1 MIQYLKMKV
10 VDILFA
16 VVLLLPG
23 GNIRAQETRDSLPQG
38 RSYTIDEEVVT
49 GTRNETDIRHLPMT
63 VSVVGRQQIEQSNE
77 SSLLPLLTEQVPG
90 LFITS
95 RGMMGYGVSG
105 GAAGQMSLRGVGGA
119 PQEGVPTTG
128 LLVLIDGH
136 PQYMGLMGHPIA
148 DAYQSL
154 MAERVEVLRGPA
166 SVLYGSNAMGGVI
179 NIVTRQLHE
188 EGVKTNLN
196 LGYGSFNTI
205 QREVTNRIRKGGF
218 TSLISGSYN
227 RTDGHRRNM
236 GFEQYG
242 GYAKLGYEFS
252 PYWNI
257 RGDVNVTHFNASQP
271 GEVTDPMIDADQ
283 SITRGMTS
291 VAVENRYE
299 RTSGAVSFFYNWGDH
314 WINDGYTANPDDKN
328 NPKPYRFDSHDDM
341 MGISWYQSAQL
352 FTGNRLTAGVDY
364 YRFGGK
370 AQNRYVEGERNGE
383 REHLVDKVQHE
394 IAGYID
400 FRQDISHWLTL
411 DAGIRIDHHSHIG
424 TEWIPQAGLS
434 FHLPGSI
441 ELKASAG
448 KGFRYPTI
456 REMYMFPPK
465 NPDLRPESMW
475 NYELAF
481 AQRLLDGRL
490 SYGINVFYIDGK
502 NLIVAVPRA
511 GATPLNMNTGK
522 IDNTGVEVEA
532 AYRIHPHWSVETNYS
547 YLHMD
552 NPVLG
557 APEHKFYAGAMFSK
571 NRWTVSTGLQYVANL
586 YTDVDHVQT
595 EDFVLWNINGSFKVT
610 EWFDIWARGE
620 NLLAQRYEINAGYPM
635 PKATNMAGINVK
647 F

>member
-1 MIQYLKMKV
+1 MRTK
-10 VDILFA
+10 
-16 VVLLLPG
+16 LLLLFFALG
-23 GNIRAQETRDSLPQG
+23 EITASAQTDSLPNITKTSNG
-38 RSYTIDEEVVT
+38 KLIDPIQIHEVVVT

-63 VSVVGRQQIEQSNE
+63 ISVIDRKQIEQSMQP
-77 SSLLPLLTEQVPG
+77 SILPILTQQVPG
-90 LFITS
+90 LFITA
-95 RGMMGYGVSG
+95 RGIMGYGVSG
-105 GAAGQMSLRGVGGA
+105 GAAGGMSLRGIGSGS
-119 PQEGVPTTG
+119 GR
-128 LLVLIDGH
+128 LMVLIDGH

-196 LGYGSFNTI
+196 LGYGSFNTL
-205 QREVTNRIRKGGF
+205 QSEVTNRIRKGGF

-291 VAVENRYE
+291 VAVENCYE

-370 AQNRYVEGERNGE
+370 AQSRYVEGERNGE
-383 REHLVDKVQHE
+383 REHIVDKVQHE

-490 SYGINVFYIDGK
+490 SYSINVFYIDGK

-522 IDNTGVEVEA
+522 IDNTGVEAEA

-635 PKATNMAGINVK
+635 PKATIMAGINVK